1 MGTTTT
7 YQPALYHKAQR
18 TKAATT
24 GESYTVFIV
33 EDNFASRVLL
43 ERYIKKLPNTPVEKK
58 PDLDIHVF
66 ESGED
71 AVSSSIKPDILI
83 LDYYLNESNNNAL
96 DGLGVLRKIRK
107 RKPNVKTIILS
118 GQQNVMVTAEL
129 YNEGASDYV
138 AKEHSCTVR
147 VEQSLLRLVTEI
159 KRERSERIRN
169 LIFATIIFSAGL
181 ICGLII

>member
-7 YQPALYHKAQR
+7 YQPALYRHEHR
-18 TKAATT
+18 TKAATK
-24 GESYTVFIV
+24 GEYYTVFIV

-43 ERYIKKLPNTPVEKK
+43 ERYLKKLPNTPADKK
-58 PDLDIHVF
+58 PNLEIHVF
-66 ESGED
+66 ETGED
-71 AVSSSIKPDILI
+71 AVYSKLRPDILI
-83 LDYYLNESNNNAL
+83 LDYYLNESNKNAL

-107 RKPNVKTIILS
+107 KNPNVKSIILS

-147 VEQSLLRLVTEI
+147 VEQSLLRLITEI
-159 KRERSERIRN
+159 KKERSQRIRN
-169 LIFATIIFSAGL
+169 IIYATLIFSIGL
-181 ICGLII
+181 ISGLLI